1 MVSNSCISKIF
12 DEIAFFLKLK
22 SENIYKIRSYEKVRD
37 VIIDLETSVEDY
49 WRKGGDLKEIE
60 GVGEAIEKK
69 IIDIIETG
77 DCNLHRRLTTEFP
90 VSLFELKGI
99 KGLTIKMIK
108 KLYEEFGIKSL
119 SELKDFLQA
128 DEGRNLKEL
137 QKIKDEIARSRK

>member
-1 MVSNSCISKIF
+1 MVENSYISKIF

-37 VIIDLETSVEDY
+37 VIINLDKNVEDF

-77 DCNLHRRLTTEFP
+77 DCNLHRRLIAEFP
-90 VSLFELKGI
+90 LSLLELKEV
-99 KGLTIKMIK
+99 KGLTIKLIK
-108 KLYEEFGIKSL
+108 KLYEQFGVKSL
-119 SELKDFLQA
+119 AELKNFLKTE
-128 DEGRNLKEL
+128 EGKNLKEL
-137 QKIKDEIARSRK
+137 QKIKDEIERL

>member
-1 MVSNSCISKIF
+1 MVENSYISRIF

-37 VIIDLETSVEDY
+37 VIMNFKENIEEY
-49 WRKGGDLKEIE
+49 WKKGGDLKKIE

-77 DCNLHRRLTTEFP
+77 DCNLHRRLISEFP
-90 VSLFELKGI
+90 VSLLELKDI
-99 KGLTIKMIK
+99 KGLSPRRIK

-119 SELKDFLQA
+119 SDLKNFLQTE
-128 DEGRNLKEL
+128 EGKKLKEL
-137 QKIKDEIARSRK
+137 KKLKIEAKEEK